1 MVDYTRIHNKRN
13 VTQRIYNDG
22 MNEGHLQFEMN
33 TLLFDGIRNRF
44 DLIDVNR
51 GYPQDNI
58 QEIDLSLDVV
68 VLKYEDFQKLIKNR
82 I

>member
-1 MVDYTRIHNKRN
+1 MVNYTRIHNKRN
-13 VTQRIYNDG
+13 VAQRIYNEG

-44 DLIDVNR
+44 DLVDIYR

-68 VLKYEDFQKLIKNR
+68 VLKYEDFQELTKHLK
-82 I
+82 